1 MSANNTPNEEQIEEI
16 DVSSVDDFIKELEEK
31 EKDLDISS
39 DLVIEVGESEVEHEN
54 IHDSFVSNTSIEIPS
69 FEDSLMNVPVSSLDE
84 PKSAAKADSTS
95 SDEVVKLKTER
106 DELKDSL
113 VRRQRDFDNY
123 RNRTERERGDTFK
136 NVVVNVG
143 NQMLPVLD
151 NLNRALDASASAED
165 SESEGDFQTFV
176 HGIVLVN
183 QQLNEVLASMGI
195 KPIPAAGEPFDPL
208 FHEAVATEET
218 DEVPPKTVI
227 EEILRGY
234 QVDDSVIR
242 PSMVKVSAAVSAD
255 ADNQSDEEPTQED

>member
-1 MSANNTPNEEQIEEI
+1 MSANNTPNEEQIDEI

-39 DLVIEVGESEVEHEN
+39 DLVIEVGDSEVEHEN

-69 FEDSLMNVPVSSLDE
+69 FEDSLMNVPIPSLDE
-84 PKSAAKADSTS
+84 STPSGKADSTS

-106 DELKDSL
+106 DELKESL

-136 NVVVNVG
+136 NVVVSVG

-151 NLNRALDASASAED
+151 NLNRALDASSSAED
-165 SESEGDFQTFV
+165 SNSEGDFQTFV

-195 KPIPAAGEPFDPL
+195 QPIAAVNQPFDPR

-227 EEILRGY
+227 EEVLRGY
-234 QVDDSVIR
+234 QVDDRVIR
-242 PSMVKVSAAVSAD
+242 PSMVKVSEAVS
-255 ADNQSDEEPTQED
+255 NSSNEQPNNNPTQED

>member
-1 MSANNTPNEEQIEEI
+1 MSANNTPNEEKVEEV
-16 DVSSVDDFIKELEEK
+16 DASSVDDFIKQLEEK

-39 DLVIEVGESEVEHEN
+39 DLVIEVGDSEVKHEN
-54 IHDSFVSNTSIEIPS
+54 IHDSFISSTFEIPS
-69 FEDSLMNVPVSSLDE
+69 FEESLADVPVPNLEEVEQPPSKAPQSSEEL
-84 PKSAAKADSTS
+84 
-95 SDEVVKLKTER
+95 VKIKGER
-106 DELKDSL
+106 DELKESL
-113 VRRQRDFDNY
+113 LRRQRDFDNY

-195 KPIPAAGEPFDPL
+195 QPIPSVGQPFDPQ
-208 FHEAVATEET
+208 FHEAVATEAT
-218 DEVPPKTVI
+218 DEFPPKTVI
-227 EEILRGY
+227 EEVLRGY
-234 QVDDSVIR
+234 QVDDRVIR
-242 PSMVKVSAAVSAD
+242 PSMVKVSEGLSSREKD
-255 ADNQSDEEPTQED
+255 QSDD

>member
-1 MSANNTPNEEQIEEI
+1 MSANNTPNEEQIEEV
-16 DVSSVDDFIKELEEK
+16 DASSVDDFIKELEEK

-54 IHDSFVSNTSIEIPS
+54 IHDSFMSNSFEVPS
-69 FEDSLMNVPVSSLDE
+69 FEDSLANVPVPSLDE
-84 PKSAAKADSTS
+84 LDPEEAPEPQSG
-95 SDEVVKLKTER
+95 DEVEKLRTER

-136 NVVVNVG
+136 NVVVSVG

-151 NLNRALDASASAED
+151 NLNRALDASSSAED

-195 KPIPAAGEPFDPL
+195 KPIPAVNEPFDPR

-218 DEVPPKTVI
+218 DEFPPKTVI

-234 QVDDSVIR
+234 QVDDRVIR
-242 PSMVKVSAAVSAD
+242 PSMVKVSAPVSSGAKD
-255 ADNQSDEEPTQED
+255 QSDEQPTQKD